1 MKPLRLPD
9 RIVSLVPSLTEA
21 LFALG
26 LGDRVVGATDWCVH
40 PAEALAAV
48 PRVGGTKDPDVAAI
62 AKLRPGLV
70 IANREENTRRSVAQ
84 LEAAGIPVWVT
95 YPRTVA
101 EGAEL
106 LRELALLG
114 GRSAELASVVRPVE
128 EAVERA
134 LAARPSEPVRVF
146 CPIWKDPWMAVG
158 PDTYAHDLIE
168 LCGGR
173 NVFGAVATRRY
184 PIVKETEI
192 IAAAPEVILLPDEP
206 YAFGAE
212 HAAALRAL
220 PVPAAASGRIHC
232 IDGTLLS
239 WYGPRI
245 RRAIELLRSLLSSP
259 ERPRGSIG

>member
-1 MKPLRLPD
+1 MKPERLPE

-26 LGDRVVGATDWCVH
+26 LGERVVGATDWCVH
-40 PAEALAAV
+40 PAAALAAV

-70 IANREENTRRSVAQ
+70 IANQEENTRRTVAQ
-84 LEAAGIPVWVT
+84 LEGAGIPVWVT

-101 EGAEL
+101 EGAGL
-106 LRELALLG
+106 LRELAELG
-114 GRSAELASVVRPVE
+114 GRRAELASVVVPVE

-134 LAARPSEPVRVF
+134 RAERPAVLVRVF

-158 PDTYAHDLIE
+158 GDTYAHDLIE

-173 NVFGAVATRRY
+173 NVFGAPARRRY
-184 PIVKETEI
+184 PIVTEAEI
-192 IAAAPEVILLPDEP
+192 VAAAPEVILLPDEP

-212 HAAALRAL
+212 HAAQLRAL
-220 PVPAAASGRIHC
+220 EVPAAASGRIHC

-245 RRAIELLRSLLSSP
+245 RRAIERVRPLLASS
-259 ERPRGSIG
+259 E

>member
-1 MKPLRLPD
+1 MKPERLPD

-40 PAEALAAV
+40 PADALALV
-48 PRVGGTKDPDVAAI
+48 PRVGGTKDPDLAAI
-62 AKLRPGLV
+62 AKLRPELV
-70 IANREENTRRSVAQ
+70 IANREENTRRTVVQ
-84 LEAAGIPVWVT
+84 LEAARIPVWVT

-101 EGAEL
+101 EGARL

-114 GRSAELASVVRPVE
+114 GRSAELDRVVGPVE
-128 EAVERA
+128 QAVEGA
-134 LAARPSEPVRVF
+134 LREVPSERVRVF

-158 PDTYAHDLIE
+158 ADTYAHDLIE

-173 NVFGAVATRRY
+173 NVFGRVETRRY
-184 PIVKETEI
+184 PIVREAEI
-192 IAAAPEVILLPDEP
+192 VAAAPEVILLPDEP

-212 HAAALRAL
+212 HAVALRAL

-232 IDGTLLS
+232 VDGTLLT

-245 RRAIELLRSLLSSP
+245 RRAIELLRSLLSP
-259 ERPRGSIG
+259 DARL